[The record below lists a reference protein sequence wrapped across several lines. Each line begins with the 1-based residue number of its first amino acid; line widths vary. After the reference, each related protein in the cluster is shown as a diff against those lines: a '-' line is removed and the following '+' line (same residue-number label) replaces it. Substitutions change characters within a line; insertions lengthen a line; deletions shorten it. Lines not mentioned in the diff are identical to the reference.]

1 MLDIPI
7 DPPAAG
13 EQPHIPQYNVMTDE
27 FFDILSKHV
36 VEPLFEL
43 NLE

>member
-13 EQPHIPQYNVMTDE
+13 EKPHIPQYNVMTDE